1 MRLIKLI
8 LHPFAGTVNK
18 TYDFHS
24 GLNVIHGQNEAG
36 KSTIVKALQLALLT
50 STNLTKTEL
59 KSQISSFIPIGGDTI
74 NIDLNFEVGGIEY
87 ELKKSWGV
95 NNISSLNIVGQAGIN
110 NADIIQE
117 DLLKLLNLNKS
128 TVRDIIFTNQAKI
141 ASTIEGITKDKEIVN
156 SLDQILRGAILNNG
170 GVNPEKLKHQLNT
183 EFEKLTDNW
192 FLDNDTPIIKKD
204 NKGAF
209 ENKWLNG
216 VGEILKIAYTLYDK
230 HKALEARLKYDEN
243 YTTNANAVNDLKGIV
258 NIDKLFI
265 ESNAPLVESLTK
277 RKEINL
283 EIEAIS
289 NKKELLKDVQINWN
303 SINANLPL
311 LLKAQESDQE
321 LLAKLKEEF
330 DNARLSTD
338 SASKIAR
345 FENILKLKKEVE
357 SAQILYKDIQVISDK
372 DIAEVKA
379 IYDPLQAAQTT
390 LNGLEAAQK
399 FVVNILPKSS
409 FDVDIQHSAGL
420 SKKTNLSQGK
430 MISLEVNKGF
440 VYSSAEVT
448 IEVKSLT
455 DQIHEL
461 STKIANLAANFQTA
475 LVKYSVTTF
484 QELTL
489 LNEKYNTAATK
500 YNTAKLTYE
509 NALVGSSFEVLE
521 EEVNKLKN
529 LPKTRELKELDAL
542 VNGLIGKIATGE
554 KEIEKFNEQK
564 TKYEATYESLDKVD
578 EIRLGVIQEERLA
591 NSKLTNLPSI
601 DPGLDIDAF
610 RNDYGEVLIR
620 MKDNEGALK
629 KLELER
635 ATLEGGQPEVLA
647 SELQDEI
654 DLLIRQKN
662 QKVEEAKAIK
672 KVFDKLNEILDRAP
686 VNPYQDYEN
695 NLTQYLNTLSG
706 GKYEVATNGDVTPS
720 VIKNSNTNLLLPI
733 ELLSEGTSG
742 VLGLSL
748 RLAMADYYLAN
759 QNGFLAFD
767 DPMVHFDEGRQAHA
781 SQCFQQYA
789 ENKQVLIFT
798 CHQSHANQLGG
809 NLISLN

>member
-1 MRLIKLI
+1 
-8 LHPFAGTVNK
+8 
-18 TYDFHS
+18 
-24 GLNVIHGQNEAG
+24 
-36 KSTIVKALQLALLT
+36 
-50 STNLTKTEL
+50 
-59 KSQISSFIPIGGDTI
+59 
-74 NIDLNFEVGGIEY
+74 
-87 ELKKSWGV
+87 
-95 NNISSLNIVGQAGIN
+95 
-110 NADIIQE
+110 
-117 DLLKLLNLNKS
+117 LNLNKS

>member
-50 STNLTKTEL
+50 STNMTKTEL

-170 GVNPEKLKHQLNT
+170 GVNPENLKNQLTT

-192 FLDNDTPIIKKD
+192 YLDNDSPIIKKD

-243 YTTNANAVNDLKGIV
+243 YTTNADAVNDLKGIV
-258 NIDKLFI
+258 NNDKLFI

-311 LLKAQESDQE
+311 LINAQVSDGVQ
-321 LLAKLKEEF
+321 LDKLKEEYE
-330 DNARLSTD
+330 NARLSTD

-345 FENILKLKKEVE
+345 FENISKLKKEAE
-357 SAQILYKDIQVISDK
+357 SAHNLYKDVQVISDK

-399 FVVNILPKSS
+399 FVVNILPKSN

-420 SKKTNLSQGK
+420 SEKTNLSQGK
-430 MISLEVNKGF
+430 TISLEVNKGF

-455 DQIHEL
+455 DQINEL
-461 STKIANLAANFQTA
+461 STKIADLASKFQTA
-475 LVKYSVTTF
+475 LTKFSTTTF

-489 LNEKYNTAATK
+489 LNEQYNAAATK

-509 NALVGSSFEVLE
+509 NALIGSSFEVLE

-529 LPKTRELKELDAL
+529 LPKTRELKELDGL

-578 EIRLGVIQEERLA
+578 EIRLGVIQEERLV

-610 RNDYGEVLIR
+610 RNDYGEVLLR

-672 KVFDKLNEILDRAP
+672 KVLDKLNEILDRAP
-686 VNPYQDYEN
+686 VNPYQNYEN

-706 GKYEVATNGDVTPS
+706 GKYEVTTNGDVTPS

-809 NLISLN
+809 HLISLN

>member
-706 GKYEVATNGDVTPS
+706 GKYEVTTNGDVTPS

>member
-18 TYDFHS
+18 TYDFHG
-24 GLNVIHGQNEAG
+24 GLNVIHGRNEAG

-50 STNLTKTEL
+50 STNLTKTEF

-117 DLLKLLNLNKS
+117 DLFKLLNLNKS

-141 ASTIEGITKDKEIVN
+141 ASTIEGITKDKEIIN

-170 GVNPEKLKHQLNT
+170 GVNPENLKQQLT
-183 EFEKLTDNW
+183 SEFEKLTDNW
-192 FLDNDTPIIKKD
+192 FLDNDSPIIKKD
-204 NKGAF
+204 NKGAY
-209 ENKWLNG
+209 ENPWVNG

-258 NIDKLFI
+258 NNDKLFI
-265 ESNAPLVESLTK
+265 ELNTPLVESITK

-289 NKKELLKDVQINWN
+289 NKKAFLKDVQISWN
-303 SINANLPL
+303 SINASLPL
-311 LLKAQESDQE
+311 LINGLELDREQLVKLQEE
-321 LLAKLKEEF
+321 I

-338 SASKIAR
+338 SVSKIAR
-345 FENILKLKKEVE
+345 FENISKLKKEVE
-357 SAQILYKDIQVISDK
+357 SARILYKDVQVISNK
-372 DIAEVKA
+372 DIAEVKVL
-379 IYDPLQAAQTT
+379 YDSLLAAQTT

-420 SKKTNLSQGK
+420 LKTTNLSQGQT
-430 MISLEVNKGF
+430 ISLQVNKGF
-440 VYSSAEVT
+440 LYSSAEVT

-461 STKIANLAANFQTA
+461 NTTIADLASNYQTA
-475 LVKYSVTTF
+475 LTKYSTTTY

-489 LNEKYNTAATK
+489 LHEQYNTLATK
-500 YNTAKLTYE
+500 YITAKSTYE
-509 NALVGSSFEVLE
+509 NALVGSNFEVLE
-521 EEVNKLKN
+521 QEVNKLKY
-529 LPKTRELKELDAL
+529 LPKTRELKELEGL

-554 KEIEKFNEQK
+554 KDIDKFNEQK
-564 TKYEATYESLDKVD
+564 TKYENTYESLEKVD
-578 EIRLGVIQEERLA
+578 EIRLGVIQEEKSA

-601 DPGLDIDAF
+601 DPNIDIDAF
-610 RNDYGEVLIR
+610 RNEYEEVVLR
-620 MKDNEGALK
+620 LKENEEALK

-635 ATLEGGQPEVLA
+635 ATLEGRQPEDLA

-654 DLLIRQKN
+654 DLLKRQKN
-662 QKVEEAKAIK
+662 QKVEEAIAIK
-672 KVFDKLNEILDRAP
+672 KVLDKLNEILGRTP
-686 VNPYQDYEN
+686 VNPYQNYEN

-706 GKYEVATNGDVTPS
+706 GKYEVSTNGDVTPS

-742 VLGLSL
+742 ILGLSL
-748 RLAMADYYLAN
+748 RLTMADYYLAN

>member
-170 GVNPEKLKHQLNT
+170 GVNPENLKNQLTT

-192 FLDNDTPIIKKD
+192 YLDNDSPIIKKD

-243 YTTNANAVNDLKGIV
+243 YTTNADAVNDLKGIV
-258 NIDKLFI
+258 NNDKLFI

-311 LLKAQESDQE
+311 LINAQVSDGVQ
-321 LLAKLKEEF
+321 LDKLKEEYE
-330 DNARLSTD
+330 NARLSTD

-345 FENILKLKKEVE
+345 FENIIKLKKEAE
-357 SAQILYKDIQVISDK
+357 SAQNLYKDVQVISDK

-399 FVVNILPKSS
+399 FVVNILPKSN

-420 SKKTNLSQGK
+420 SETTNLSQGQT
-430 MISLEVNKGF
+430 ISLEVNKGF

-455 DQIHEL
+455 DQINEL
-461 STKIANLAANFQTA
+461 NTKIADLASKFQTA
-475 LVKYSVTTF
+475 LTKFSTTTF

-489 LNEKYNTAATK
+489 LNEQYNTAATK
-500 YNTAKLTYE
+500 YNTAKLTYD

-521 EEVNKLKN
+521 QEVNKLKN
-529 LPKTRELKELDAL
+529 LPKTREMKDLEGL

-578 EIRLGVIQEERLA
+578 EIRIGVIQDERLA
-591 NSKLTNLPSI
+591 NSKLANLPSI

-610 RNDYGEVLIR
+610 RNEYGEVLLR

-672 KVFDKLNEILDRAP
+672 KVLDKLNEILDRAP
-686 VNPYQDYEN
+686 VNPYQNYEN

-706 GKYEVATNGDVTPS
+706 GKYEVTTNGDVTPS

>member
-1 MRLIKLI
+1 MRLLKLI

-357 SAQILYKDIQVISDK
+357 SAQILYKAIQVISDK

-379 IYDPLQAAQTT
+379 IYDPLQATQTT

-420 SKKTNLSQGK
+420 SEKTNLSQGK
-430 MISLEVNKGF
+430 TISLEVNKGF

-672 KVFDKLNEILDRAP
+672 KVLDKLNEILDRAP

>member
-170 GVNPEKLKHQLNT
+170 GVNPEKLKYQLNT

-321 LLAKLKEEF
+321 LLSKLKEEF

-357 SAQILYKDIQVISDK
+357 SAQILYKAIQVISDK
-372 DIAEVKA
+372 NIAEVKA
-379 IYDPLQAAQTT
+379 IYDPLQATQTT

-420 SKKTNLSQGK
+420 SEKTNLSQGK
-430 MISLEVNKGF
+430 TISLEVNKGF

-461 STKIANLAANFQTA
+461 STKIANLATNFQTA

-489 LNEKYNTAATK
+489 LNEQYNTAATK

-529 LPKTRELKELDAL
+529 LPKTRELKELDGL

-578 EIRLGVIQEERLA
+578 EIRIGVIQEERLV

-672 KVFDKLNEILDRAP
+672 KVLDKLNEILDRAP

-706 GKYEVATNGDVTPS
+706 GKYEVTTNGDVTPS

-809 NLISLN
+809 HLISLN

>member
-24 GLNVIHGQNEAG
+24 GLNVIYGQNEAG

-59 KSQISSFIPIGGDTI
+59 KSQILSFIPIGGDTI

-170 GVNPEKLKHQLNT
+170 GVNPENLKHQLT
-183 EFEKLTDNW
+183 SEFEKLTDNW
-192 FLDNDTPIIKKD
+192 FLDNDSPIIKKD
-204 NKGAF
+204 NKGAY

-216 VGEILKIAYTLYDK
+216 VGEILKIAYTLHDK

-258 NIDKLFI
+258 SNDKLFI

-289 NKKELLKDVQINWN
+289 NKKVLLKEAQINWN

-311 LLKAQESDQE
+311 LINAQESDQE
-321 LLAKLKEEF
+321 QLAKLKEEF
-330 DNARLSTD
+330 ENARLSTD

-357 SAQILYKDIQVISDK
+357 SVQILYKDIQVVSDK
-372 DIAEVKA
+372 DIEEVKA
-379 IYDPLQAAQTT
+379 IYDPLLAAQTT

-399 FVVNILPKSS
+399 FVVNILPKSN

-420 SKKTNLSQGK
+420 SEKTNLSQGK
-430 MISLEVNKGF
+430 TITLEVNKGF

-455 DQIHEL
+455 DQINEL
-461 STKIANLAANFQTA
+461 STKIANLSANFQTA
-475 LVKYSVTTF
+475 LVKFSVPTF

-489 LNEKYNTAATK
+489 LNEQYNAAATK

-529 LPKTRELKELDAL
+529 LHKTRELKELDGL

-564 TKYEATYESLDKVD
+564 TKYEANYESLDKVD

-610 RNDYGEVLIR
+610 RNDYGEALLR

-662 QKVEEAKAIK
+662 QKVEEAIAIK
-672 KVFDKLNEILDRAP
+672 KVLVKLNQILDRAP
-686 VNPYQDYEN
+686 VNPYQNYEN

-706 GKYEVATNGDVTPS
+706 GKYEVTTNGDVTPS

-789 ENKQVLIFT
+789 ENKQILIFT

-809 NLISLN
+809 HLISLN

>member
-8 LHPFAGTVNK
+8 LHPFAGSVNK

-128 TVRDIIFTNQAKI
+128 TLRDIIFTNQAKI

-170 GVNPEKLKHQLNT
+170 GVNPENLKNQLTT

-192 FLDNDTPIIKKD
+192 FLDNDSPIIKKD

-243 YTTNANAVNDLKGIV
+243 YTTNADAVNDLKGIV
-258 NIDKLFI
+258 NNDKLFI

-311 LLKAQESDQE
+311 LINAQVSDGVQ
-321 LLAKLKEEF
+321 LDKLKEEYE
-330 DNARLSTD
+330 NARLSTD

-345 FENILKLKKEVE
+345 FENISKLKKEAE
-357 SAQILYKDIQVISDK
+357 SAQNLFKDVQVISDK

-379 IYDPLQAAQTT
+379 IYDPLQATQTT

-399 FVVNILPKSS
+399 FVVNILPKSN

-420 SKKTNLSQGK
+420 SEKTNLSQGK
-430 MISLEVNKGF
+430 TISLEVNKGF

-455 DQIHEL
+455 DQINEL
-461 STKIANLAANFQTA
+461 NTKIADLASKFQTS
-475 LVKYSVTTF
+475 LTKFSTTTF

-489 LNEKYNTAATK
+489 LNEQYNTAATK
-500 YNTAKLTYE
+500 YNTAKLTYD

-521 EEVNKLKN
+521 QEVNKLKN
-529 LPKTRELKELDAL
+529 LPKTREMKDLEGL

-610 RNDYGEVLIR
+610 RNDYGEVLLR

-672 KVFDKLNEILDRAP
+672 KVLDKLNEILDRAP
-686 VNPYQDYEN
+686 VNPYQNYEN

-781 SQCFQQYA
+781 SECFQQYA

-809 NLISLN
+809 HLISLN

>member
-50 STNLTKTEL
+50 STNMTKTEL

-170 GVNPEKLKHQLNT
+170 GVNPENLKNQLTT

-192 FLDNDTPIIKKD
+192 FLDNDSPIIKKD

-243 YTTNANAVNDLKGIV
+243 YTTNADAVNDLKGIV
-258 NIDKLFI
+258 NNDKLFI

-311 LLKAQESDQE
+311 LINAQVSDGVQ
-321 LLAKLKEEF
+321 LDKLKEEYE
-330 DNARLSTD
+330 NARLSTD

-345 FENILKLKKEVE
+345 FENISKLKKEAE
-357 SAQILYKDIQVISDK
+357 SAHNLYKDVQVISDK

-399 FVVNILPKSS
+399 FVVNILPKSN

-420 SKKTNLSQGK
+420 SEKTNLSQGK
-430 MISLEVNKGF
+430 TISLEVNKGF

-455 DQIHEL
+455 DQINEL
-461 STKIANLAANFQTA
+461 STKIADLASKFQTA
-475 LVKYSVTTF
+475 LTKFSTTTF

-489 LNEKYNTAATK
+489 LNEQYNAAATK

-509 NALVGSSFEVLE
+509 NALIGSSFEVLE

-529 LPKTRELKELDAL
+529 LPKTRELKELDGL

-591 NSKLTNLPSI
+591 NSKLTNLSSI

-610 RNDYGEVLIR
+610 RNDYGEVLLR

-635 ATLEGGQPEVLA
+635 ATLEGGQPEVLS

-662 QKVEEAKAIK
+662 QKIEEAKAIK
-672 KVFDKLNEILDRAP
+672 KVLDKLNEILGRAP
-686 VNPYQDYEN
+686 VNPYQNYEN

-706 GKYEVATNGDVTPS
+706 GKYEVSTNGDVTPS

-809 NLISLN
+809 HLISLN